1 MTNIFWGMIQ
11 PRMDQITLVTNVKDL
26 VTRSV
31 CKIKVQSPAFCRRWE
46 TENQQMS
53 LIGRN
58 RKHNPAHDSLLLNL
72 TYCLL
77 DTFQIYFKNHLKQHY
92 FEPFVV
98 YHFVVLQL
106 YTISQEDG
114 FFRVCFLIEA

>member
-31 CKIKVQSPAFCRRWE
+31 CKINVQSPVFCRRWE

-53 LIGRN
+53 LGRN
-58 RKHNPAHDSLLLNL
+58 RKHTSAQDSILCVAI
-72 TYCLL
+72 T
-77 DTFQIYFKNHLKQHY
+77 DF
-92 FEPFVV
+92 
-98 YHFVVLQL
+98 
-106 YTISQEDG
+106 S
-114 FFRVCFLIEA
+114 